1 VGVRGRLALVS
12 RLVRRRR
19 PGSLAIALLAAWIG
33 AVPLTAQDLPALTAP
48 VNDLANV
55 IDEATERELDRRLR
69 TLQTT
74 TGDAIIVA
82 TVPSIAPF
90 ATIEEYAVRLFERA
104 GIGDRARDTGA
115 LLLVAVNDRQVR
127 VEVGYGLEEFITDGY
142 AGETIRRAILPA
154 FRQGDYSAGV
164 LAGATRLVQRVAEGR
179 GVTLPDVP
187 VEPEPAPVERGGP
200 PIGLL
205 IALVII
211 LLMMG
216 RLGRGRRRRRWSR
229 SGPFVSGPWIGGG
242 WHGGLGGFGRGFGG
256 GFGGRRGGGGFGG
269 FGGFGGGMSGGGGA
283 TGRW

>member
-12 RLVRRRR
+12 RLGRRRR
-19 PGSLAIALLAAWIG
+19 PGAFAIALLAGWIG
-33 AVPLTAQDLPALTAP
+33 TVPLTAQDLPALTAP

-82 TVPSIAPF
+82 TVPSVAPF

-104 GIGDRARDTGA
+104 GIGDRARDNGA

-187 VEPEPAPVERGGP
+187 VEPEPAPVGRGEP

-229 SGPFVSGPWIGGG
+229 YGPFIGPWIGGG
-242 WHGGLGGFGRGFGG
+242 WHGGLGSFGRGFGG
-256 GFGGRRGGGGFGG
+256 GFGGRRGGGGVGG